1 MTRPPDPATDAAR
14 GEPLAASLRTLHRSV
29 LGLLAVCAAVAV
41 LAGPSEDT
49 GALPPRSWTIGA
61 VVLALG
67 VITSR
72 RLAASPVI
80 GARARIHLTIAT
92 LAFAGALG
100 LLAAGLAI
108 RHGATQSALVF
119 TLAAALFVL
128 RPPAAARPGA

>member
-1 MTRPPDPATDAAR
+1 MTQAPDPATDAAPS
-14 GEPLAASLRTLHRSV
+14 EALAASLRTLHRSV

-41 LAGPSEDT
+41 F
-49 GALPPRSWTIGA
+49 
-61 VVLALG
+61 
-67 VITSR
+67 
-72 RLAASPVI
+72 
-80 GARARIHLTIAT
+80 RAWIHLTIAT

-100 LLAAGLAI
+100 LLAAGLAL